1 MDDEYREATFDGE
14 DFERWWLKGMSRQDR
29 FLPPYVDELYGNCV
43 YLAQAEG
50 LEMTQTESELQ
61 GLIADWAADWNAR
74 IDDEE
79 DKGI

>member
-14 DFERWWLKGMSRQDR
+14 DFERWWLHGMRRQDR
-29 FLPPYVDELYGNCV
+29 LSLADINEMYDNLV
-43 YLAQAEG
+43 YLAGAEQRT
-50 LEMTQTESELQ
+50 MTQTESELR

-74 IDDEE
+74 IDGEE